1 MKAITILGSTGSIG
15 MNTLDVITRSHD
27 YRVFALTANT
37 GVKTMLEQCLQFAP
51 DYAVMADPGSAAQL
65 QTALT
70 EQASATQVLA
80 GEDSLAFVAGHDQVD
95 TVMAAIVGAAG
106 LVPTLT
112 AVRASKKVLLANKE
126 ALIMAGE
133 LFIAELAANQA
144 VMLPIDSEHNAIFQ
158 CLPPESRLIGS
169 DVLASGVRRILLTAS
184 GGPFRETPLAALPA
198 VTPAQACLH
207 PNWSMGRKISVDSAT
222 MMNKGLELIEACFL
236 FGVSPQQIEVLIH
249 PQSIVHSMVEYRD
262 GSLLAQMGTPDM
274 RIPIAYGLAWPQRME
289 SGAEQLDL
297 TKMQNLQF
305 QHPDLER
312 FPCLALGMQAAATG
326 GTMPAILNAA
336 NEMAVAAFLEEQ
348 ISFTDIPVI
357 IAATM
362 SQMTCGRAESLA
374 IIRDAD
380 SQARTLAAAY
390 IAETMSQGSAG

>member
-1 MKAITILGSTGSIG
+1 MKTITVLGSTGSIG
-15 MNTLDVITRSHD
+15 ANTLDVVARTAD

-37 GVKTMLEQCLQFAP
+37 GVKTLLQQCLQFTP
-51 DYAVMADPGSAAQL
+51 DYAVMVDPGSAAEL
-65 QTALT
+65 KAALAA
-70 EQASATQVLA
+70 QDSPTQVLA
-80 GEDSLAFVAGHDQVD
+80 GEDSLSFVAGHDQVD

-112 AVRASKKVLLANKE
+112 AVKAAKKVLLANKE

-133 LFIAELAANQA
+133 LFIRELAASKA

-169 DVLASGVRRILLTAS
+169 DVVASGVRKVLLTAS
-184 GGPFRETPLAALPA
+184 GGPFRETPLVDLAT
-198 VTPAQACLH
+198 VTPEQACRH

-236 FGVSPQQIEVLIH
+236 FGVSPERIEVLIH
-249 PQSIVHSMVEYRD
+249 PQSIVHSMVEYHD
-262 GSLLAQMGTPDM
+262 GSILAQMGTPDM
-274 RIPIAYGLAWPQRME
+274 RIPIAYGLAWPRRME
-289 SGAEQLDL
+289 SGAEPLDL
-297 TKMQNLQF
+297 TRVPNLQF
-305 QHPDLER
+305 QHPDMDR
-312 FPCLALGMQAAATG
+312 FPCLALGMQAASAG

-336 NEMAVAAFLEEQ
+336 NEMAVAAFLEGQ

-357 IAATM
+357 IAAAM
-362 SQMTCGRAESLA
+362 AQIACGRAESLA

-380 SQARTLAAAY
+380 SRARALAVRQ
-390 IAETMSQGSAG
+390 IAEIMSQRDAG